1 LIIKVL
7 GEYFVSVM
15 DKVLMPAFLPDDRP
29 QLLQR
34 PVCTRVRGHIH
45 VRQTACAVL
54 DDNEYVQHPERR
66 RTATKK
72 SHARIAFAWF
82 FRKVDQR

>member
-1 LIIKVL
+1 ML
-7 GEYFVSVM
+7 GENLVSVM
-15 DKVLMPAFLPDDRP
+15 DKILMRAFRADDRP

-34 PVCTRVRGHIH
+34 PVCTRVCGHIH

-54 DDNEYVQHPERR
+54 DDNEYVKIRNVAV
-66 RTATKK
+66 TAKKK

-82 FRKVDQR
+82 FRTVNQR